1 MAKQEELEI
10 EIDATGRVQVQVK
23 GMPGKRCL
31 DYVKIFQDLLGPVTD
46 QRPTEEFYQEIV
58 ETQHVGNKQSVRW

>member
-10 EIDATGRVQVQVK
+10 EIDANGRVQVQVK

-58 ETQHVGNKQSVRW
+58 ETQHVGNKHSVRW

>member
-10 EIDATGRVQVQVK
+10 EIDATGRVQVHVK

-31 DYVKIFQDLLGPVTD
+31 DYLKIFQDLLGPVTD
-46 QRPTEEFYQEIV
+46 QHPTEEFYQETV
-58 ETQHVGNKQSVRW
+58 QTEHAHNKQSVRW